1 MAKVSIKEL
10 KRVIEEKD
18 KEISFLKSE
27 LEKKD
32 AELTKIIEVSSL
44 VALHLGSVE
53 DILNLIVT
61 VTAELLNT
69 KICSIMLIDE
79 EKREFIIKSTQ
90 SLDEEYKNKPNLKL
104 DQGVTGLV
112 VKEGHP
118 IIVPDVR
125 EDSRFFYRDI
135 AKRLGLVSMLSAPM
149 YFRDKIVGVVN
160 VYTSEEH
167 SFTKEEVNIV
177 QTLAN
182 YAAIAVG
189 SSQLIEEVTKLK
201 ETLETRKLIERAK
214 GILMKQRGMSEE
226 EAYRFLQK
234 KSMDTGKS
242 MKEIASAIC
251 LFFEIS

>member
-1 MAKVSIKEL
+1 MAKTKVADL
-10 KRVIEEKD
+10 KKIIEDKD
-18 KEISFLKSE
+18 REIFFLKSE
-27 LEKKD
+27 LEKKN
-32 AELTKIIEVSSL
+32 AELDKIVEVSSL
-44 VALHLGSVE
+44 VSLQLGSI
-53 DILNLIVT
+53 DNILNLIVT

-69 KICSIMLIDE
+69 RICSIMLIDE
-79 EKREFIIKSTQ
+79 EKKEFIMKSTQ

-135 AKRLGLVSMLSAPM
+135 AKRLGLVSMLSVPM

-182 YAAIAVG
+182 YAAI
-189 SSQLIEEVTKLK
+189 
-201 ETLETRKLIERAK
+201 
-214 GILMKQRGMSEE
+214 
-226 EAYRFLQK
+226 
-234 KSMDTGKS
+234 
-242 MKEIASAIC
+242 
-251 LFFEIS
+251 

>member
-1 MAKVSIKEL
+1 MAKTSIKDL
-10 KRVIEEKD
+10 RKIVEEKD
-18 KEISFLKSE
+18 REISLLKAE
-27 LEKKD
+27 LEKKE
-32 AELTKIIEVSSL
+32 AEFNKIVEISSL
-44 VALHLGSVE
+44 VSLQLSST
-53 DILNLIVT
+53 DNILNLIVT

-69 KICSIMLIDE
+69 RICSIMLIDE
-79 EKREFIIKSTQ
+79 EKKEFIIKATQ

-104 DQGVTGLV
+104 DQGITGLV

-118 IIVPDVR
+118 IIVSDIR

-135 AKRLGLVSMLSAPM
+135 AKRLGLVYMLSVPM
-149 YFRDKIVGVVN
+149 YFRDKIIGVVN

-167 SFTKEEVNIV
+167 NFTKEEVNIV

-214 GILMKQRGMSEE
+214 GIL
-226 EAYRFLQK
+226 
-234 KSMDTGKS
+234 
-242 MKEIASAIC
+242 
-251 LFFEIS
+251 